1 MLYYALTRNLLSI
14 LLAKVKLKI
23 QLSSTLRKNSVVLI
37 TIEKKKIVFSF
48 VLASVYIYK
57 IN

>member
-23 QLSSTLRKNSVVLI
+23 QLSSKQHFVKTVLFNHNR
-37 TIEKKKIVFSF
+37 KKKLFF
-48 VLASVYIYK
+48 PLFRQVYIYK

>member
-23 QLSSTLRKNSVVLI
+23 QLSSKQHFVKTVL
-37 TIEKKKIVFSF
+37 F
-48 VLASVYIYK
+48 
-57 IN
+57 

>member
-37 TIEKKKIVFSF
+37 TIEKKKKNCFLLCFGKCI
-48 VLASVYIYK
+48 YI
-57 IN
+57 